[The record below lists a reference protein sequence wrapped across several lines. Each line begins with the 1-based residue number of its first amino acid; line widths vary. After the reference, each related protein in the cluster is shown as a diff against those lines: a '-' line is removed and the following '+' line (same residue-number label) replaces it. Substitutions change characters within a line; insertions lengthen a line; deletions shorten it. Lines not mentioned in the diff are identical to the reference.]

1 MAKVIEKDGVLT
13 LKLSTLEKIG
23 ALHGDISVSSSQ
35 LISKTEVPNPWTRKH
50 LRGFRAPGTGFPFLI
65 MLGTMR
71 FKGGKDFCAIY
82 KRTPAVIYEF
92 ADAPF
97 KRWVVSIQRYCE
109 YPRIMA
115 TTAKKTSAKKNVAK
129 KSAVKEEVAHQGVD
143 WRSLY
148 LYAVSLITL
157 LVCLFTVINLIN
169 RGLDLIVP
177 DQGYVDPYA
186 VQNGSKVDPEVIKQA
201 NIDQNRRSAIR
212 GITSSL
218 VTLLVTVPVYLYH
231 WKMVRKIAR

>member
-1 MAKVIEKDGVLT
+1 MA
-13 LKLSTLEKIG
+13 
-23 ALHGDISVSSSQ
+23 
-35 LISKTEVPNPWTRKH
+35 
-50 LRGFRAPGTGFPFLI
+50 
-65 MLGTMR
+65 
-71 FKGGKDFCAIY
+71 
-82 KRTPAVIYEF
+82 TPA
-92 ADAPF
+92 
-97 KRWVVSIQRYCE
+97 KKSI
-109 YPRIMA
+109 
-115 TTAKKTSAKKNVAK
+115 TAK
-129 KSAVKEEVAHQGVD
+129 KSASKVEVKEMHQGVD

-169 RGLDLIVP
+169 RGLDFIVP

-186 VQNGSKVDPEVIKQA
+186 VQNGSKVDPEVIRQA

-231 WKMVRKIAR
+231 WKMVRKLAR

>member
-1 MAKVIEKDGVLT
+1 
-13 LKLSTLEKIG
+13 
-23 ALHGDISVSSSQ
+23 
-35 LISKTEVPNPWTRKH
+35 
-50 LRGFRAPGTGFPFLI
+50 
-65 MLGTMR
+65 
-71 FKGGKDFCAIY
+71 
-82 KRTPAVIYEF
+82 
-92 ADAPF
+92 
-97 KRWVVSIQRYCE
+97 
-109 YPRIMA
+109 MA
-115 TTAKKTSAKKNVAK
+115 TTAKKTAAKKSSATKTVAK
-129 KSAVKEEVAHQGVD
+129 KSAVKQDVAHQGVD

-157 LVCLFTVINLIN
+157 LVCLFTVISLIN

-186 VQNGSKVDPEVIKQA
+186 AQNDPKIDPEVIKQA

>member
-1 MAKVIEKDGVLT
+1 MAMTAK
-13 LKLSTLEKIG
+13 
-23 ALHGDISVSSSQ
+23 
-35 LISKTEVPNPWTRKH
+35 KT
-50 LRGFRAPGTGFPFLI
+50 A
-65 MLGTMR
+65 
-71 FKGGKDFCAIY
+71 
-82 KRTPAVIYEF
+82 
-92 ADAPF
+92 
-97 KRWVVSIQRYCE
+97 
-109 YPRIMA
+109 
-115 TTAKKTSAKKNVAK
+115 AKKTSATKTVAK

-157 LVCLFTVINLIN
+157 LVCLFTVISLIN

-177 DQGYVDPYA
+177 DAGYVDPYA
-186 VQNGSKVDPEVIKQA
+186 VQNDPKIDPEVIKQA
-201 NIDQNRRSAIR
+201 NIDQNRRNAIR